1 MKRARLIKTV
11 LIGPLPPQDRKHLLC
26 KWNDRRHSSV
36 RLLSDQTTH
45 TFPVISDEDA
55 GELASSGVFWKSV
68 PGGESVRQAGDTES
82 MSGVTI

>member
-1 MKRARLIKTV
+1 MKCVVDDLTSQTV
-11 LIGPLPPQDRKHLLC
+11 
-26 KWNDRRHSSV
+26 
-36 RLLSDQTTH
+36 H

-82 MSGVTI
+82 MSGVRI